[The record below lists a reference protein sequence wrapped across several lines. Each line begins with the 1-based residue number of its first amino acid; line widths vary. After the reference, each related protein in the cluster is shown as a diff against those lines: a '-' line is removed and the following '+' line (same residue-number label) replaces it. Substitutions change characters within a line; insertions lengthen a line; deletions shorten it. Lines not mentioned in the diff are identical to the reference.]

1 MTKIKE
7 NRTVN
12 PCFLLESIKKV
23 EEYQYLHKNQ
33 CIMVLPLLICPNTF
47 GKLWTFSEGSETTRY
62 SVEDLNTGFG
72 LMMNNNC

>member
-1 MTKIKE
+1 MD
-7 NRTVN
+7 
-12 PCFLLESIKKV
+12 
-23 EEYQYLHKNQ
+23 
-33 CIMVLPLLICPNTF
+33 LPLLICPNTF